1 MADHAEFLSYGLT
14 NLEMCPEIGGDQP
27 LKILGI
33 FSCNH
38 TDVLIIQI
46 AAMH

>member
-1 MADHAEFLSYGLT
+1 
-14 NLEMCPEIGGDQP
+14 MCPEIGGDQP

-38 TDVLIIQI
+38 TDVLITQI
-46 AAMH
+46 AAMHQNISFLPIFS